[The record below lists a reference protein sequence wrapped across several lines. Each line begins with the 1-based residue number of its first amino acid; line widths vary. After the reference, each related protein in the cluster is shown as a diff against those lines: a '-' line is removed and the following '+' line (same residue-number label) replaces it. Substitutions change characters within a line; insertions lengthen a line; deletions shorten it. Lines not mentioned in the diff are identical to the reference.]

1 MKFHIKLARLISKL
15 VIFFLALYCII
26 VIIAFF
32 SNYSVTFPFSIT
44 EGRYVPEQR
53 LHAIRLATLGTFFYF
68 SVLYFFGSKKLYP
81 IQFMA
86 VFLFNLSL
94 IGPLAY
100 LFLEIEYKEFI
111 QSIFFFFISIILY
124 NSHKPQIKNYFH

>member
-1 MKFHIKLARLISKL
+1 MGLILRLISKIIIL
-15 VIFFLALYCII
+15 LLAIYCISVI
-26 VIIAFF
+26 VGFF
-32 SNYSVTFPFSIT
+32 AGYSITFPFSFT

-68 SVLYFFGSKKLYP
+68 SLYYLFSSSTKLYP

-94 IGPLAY
+94 VGPLSY
-100 LFLEIEYKEFI
+100 LILGIEYQEYL
-111 QSIFFFFISIILY
+111 QSIFFFFVSIFLY
-124 NSHKPQIKNYFH
+124 NSHRPQIRNYFH